1 MVKVFDNG
9 GATFDRYTIVTKDA
23 LYTMSS
29 NPSSPSGFNQ
39 FGMSFGDGE
48 EYVQK
53 NNEREVP
60 LDMVPVVILIAIINR
75 LEADQYGKLTINT
88 DQNVSART

>member
-29 NPSSPSGFNQ
+29 NPLSPSGFNQ
-39 FGMSFGDGE
+39 LGSSRVNINDVF
-48 EYVQK
+48 EYTP
-53 NNEREVP
+53 NNSEKEIALR
-60 LDMVPVVILIAIINR
+60 DTPVDVLIAIIQR
-75 LEADQYGKLTINT
+75 LDAE
-88 DQNVSART
+88 